1 LAKLAVLSAVVALL
15 HPFHAPVLLGAMF
28 VAGLLWWRSH
38 GSAANLIGAIVA
50 GVAALPVLLPTVTT
64 FSLQPFWVSTYT
76 SQNLLPSPAPHELLV
91 DLGVTLLLAL
101 LGAYVLR
108 GRVAPFGLLLW
119 LLLAL
124 IAMYLPVPYQRRLS
138 FGIEPMLAV
147 LAANALIE
155 ASRRL
160 APRATALLRLGT
172 VALAASSTVLVLVSV
187 VASGVGSGPLPVYR
201 STPDLDA
208 AAAWLDSQAN
218 ANDVIMADWDASNYL
233 AARTPARVYG
243 GHPVA
248 TLHPDQK
255 KFAIATVFAHPSS
268 LIVARSLG
276 AQWLVYGPN
285 EAGIRAPADPVF
297 ESGAVRVYRVS

>member
-1 LAKLAVLSAVVALL
+1 
-15 HPFHAPVLLGAMF
+15 
-28 VAGLLWWRSH
+28 
-38 GSAANLIGAIVA
+38 
-50 GVAALPVLLPTVTT
+50 VAALPVLLPTVTT